1 APYGAE
7 AEWVEW
13 RCEPHRLDAVVLY
26 VDWGAWTPAA
36 TVGVR
41 ERDALVPLAKVVLAD
56 REAAAAVA
64 GYAAEARVDRC
75 GPVGRVAA
83 DAGRGLVVGLAC
95 AGIERAPRR
104 KSGVRLREAHLVRV
118 REDVAPRE
126 AARLDDLLALLRDA

>member
-1 APYGAE
+1 RSLRVRRDRLAALADALTDGVVLAPLHRADGWDALDRLRTAARAEGAAGVVLKPWDAPYGAE

-36 TVGVR
+36 TVGVW

-64 GYAAEARVDRC
+64 GYAAETRVDRF
-75 GPVGRVAA
+75 
-83 DAGRGLVVGLAC
+83 
-95 AGIERAPRR
+95 
-104 KSGVRLREAHLVRV
+104 
-118 REDVAPRE
+118 
-126 AARLDDLLALLRDA
+126 